1 MIRLANVGDT
11 ARVVEML
18 ENSRSSAGF
27 DTSEGI
33 TGFTFP
39 FVHEYARRLFL
50 SHLESKD
57 GCAIVYDVAGIA
69 QGILLAAAFEHPF
82 GPVRLAKETLWWI
95 DPSHRGGTAAVRML
109 DVYETWAK
117 ERGCAY
123 AGMAGMG
130 NEPHV
135 AKLYERRKY
144 IHAESH
150 FLKTL

>member
-1 MIRLANVGDT
+1 VIRTANIGDT
-11 ARVVEML
+11 SRVVELM
-18 ENSRSSAGF
+18 ENSRAGAGF
-27 DTSEGI
+27 DTPDGM

-50 SHLESKD
+50 AHLESKD
-57 GCAIVYDVAGIA
+57 GCAIVHDVDGVA
-69 QGILLAAAFEHPF
+69 QGLLLAAAFEHAF

-95 DPSHRGGTAAVRML
+95 EPSHRGGTAAVRML
-109 DVYETWAK
+109 DVYEAWAK

-130 NEPHV
+130 DEPHV
-135 AKLYERRKY
+135 AKLYGRRKY
-144 IHAESH
+144 IHVESH